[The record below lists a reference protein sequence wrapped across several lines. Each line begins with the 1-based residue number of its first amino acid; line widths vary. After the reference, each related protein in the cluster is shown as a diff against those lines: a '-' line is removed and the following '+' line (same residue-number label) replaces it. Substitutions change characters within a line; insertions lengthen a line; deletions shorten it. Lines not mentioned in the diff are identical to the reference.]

1 MAMPDAE
8 LTAAPGAAGL
18 RTVKHWRQFGAQ
30 EWGYVRDGLR
40 GLVLGTLL
48 PVAFFYVSYRTWSF
62 TVAVLVVL
70 AWSAG
75 VFVWHRRVEH
85 RFDVFSATT
94 FVFAC
99 VKAGAGLISND
110 PFLYLAWP
118 SIENL
123 IYGGVFFGSALL
135 GAPLLA
141 MYARRIYPVPHQVQ
155 ASATFR
161 RAFIVVSAVWLAGF
175 LLRASLRLVFL
186 TQLSL
191 EPFLVVDTIVGWP
204 INLAMVSFTVWYPLR
219 TLGRAGLIEP
229 EAVP

>member
-1 MAMPDAE
+1 MSDAE
-8 LTAAPGAAGL
+8 LNAPPSTGGASA
-18 RTVKHWRQFGAQ
+18 VKHWRQFGSQ
-30 EWGYVRDGLR
+30 EWGHVRSGLR

-62 TVAVLVVL
+62 SVAVLVVL
-70 AWSAG
+70 AWSAA
-75 VFVWHRRVEH
+75 VFVWHRRVER

-99 VKAGAGLISND
+99 VKAGAGLISNN

-135 GAPLLA
+135 GVPLLA
-141 MYARRIYPVPHQVQ
+141 MYARRIYPVPHPVQ
-155 ASATFR
+155 ASAAFR

-175 LLRASLRLVFL
+175 LIRASLRLVLL

-191 EPFLVVDTIVGWP
+191 EAFLLVDTIAGWP

-219 TLGRAGLIEP
+219 TLRRAGMIEP
-229 EAVP
+229 EAMP